1 MLAVTFDS
9 FGPPDVLKVAEL
21 PDPVAAPGGVVV
33 RVAASTLNPTDLMMR
48 SGAQAA
54 LMADLAPPYVGGME
68 LSLIHI

>member
-33 RVAASTLNPTDLMMR
+33 RVAASTLNPTDL
-48 SGAQAA
+48 
-54 LMADLAPPYVGGME
+54 
-68 LSLIHI
+68 